1 MKKDLTQYN
10 ENVLIYT
17 YCLDATNYILSNN
30 SISELDCKKRYGKHL
45 GMCVVKELKERNV
58 GAWAGYGDIKKTKD
72 TEIYINVFR
81 ELIEENTLSVN
92 ANKEA
97 YSYYKTTRYVA
108 VISIIISIAALIV
121 SIII

>member
-1 MKKDLTQYN
+1 MRKDLTQYN
-10 ENVLIYT
+10 EQVLIYT
-17 YCLDATNYILSNN
+17 YCLDAINYILENN
-30 SISELDCKKRYGKHL
+30 SISELECKNKYGKHL
-45 GMCVVKELKERNV
+45 GMCVVKELKDRNV

-121 SIII
+121 SIIT